1 MKCVAVGCQT
11 GRKSGLR
18 IHSFP
23 RDPKRRLEWA
33 VKVNIAENG
42 KLWVPPKDNRYGV
55 CEVHFEED
63 QYEPKRTDRKLKPF
77 AVPTLFSHRKVPK
90 QRRRLVR
97 SGPTSS
103 STNVT
108 TAVDTVA
115 KVDTVVST
123 ATSVATVSTVMTP
136 VVSSSVAKR
145 QPAHLRPV
153 LPSVS
158 CLPNTGPIILVPVS
172 KPSGV
177 PLPNKG
183 TSPSTQMPVILS
195 VESLAPSDLTPIL
208 PRPSSYE
215 KLKEETTALCQQADE
230 LRRKVADL
238 SCQKVRVMAAL
249 ARQTELLSRFLR
261 MDQVEWLQKLPNDQP
276 IKWTEPTLQLALDI
290 YRCSPEAYRK
300 LLVSHFP
307 FPMETALRTYCKEK
321 GICGGV
327 PAELLQTVTL
337 PQADGEEEDENV
349 NIIWL

>member
-1 MKCVAVGCQT
+1 
-11 GRKSGLR
+11 
-18 IHSFP
+18 
-23 RDPKRRLEWA
+23 
-33 VKVNIAENG
+33 
-42 KLWVPPKDNRYGV
+42 
-55 CEVHFEED
+55 
-63 QYEPKRTDRKLKPF
+63 
-77 AVPTLFSHRKVPK
+77 
-90 QRRRLVR
+90 
-97 SGPTSS
+97 
-103 STNVT
+103 
-108 TAVDTVA
+108 
-115 KVDTVVST
+115 
-123 ATSVATVSTVMTP
+123 MTP

-145 QPAHLRPV
+145 QPAHLRPATNRASCAKQAQHTQVTPSAMTTLVTPPVNTGPPFTVATSGGNIILVPAITQGDHRYTVSGPPAVPPVAVPNTGAPNTNSV